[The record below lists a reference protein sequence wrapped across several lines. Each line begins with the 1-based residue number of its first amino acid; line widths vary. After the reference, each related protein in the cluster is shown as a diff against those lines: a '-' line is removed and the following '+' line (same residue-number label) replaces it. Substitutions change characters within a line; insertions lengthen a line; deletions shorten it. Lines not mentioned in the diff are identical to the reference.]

1 MPDRSLN
8 PLDPV
13 LGLHVNETEIALLM
27 RAAAIMETDLSDFVR
42 QTTLKQAQAVIDA
55 HDRLSLSPG
64 DSLRVLEALE
74 NPPQPNQRLLQAAKI
89 CADQS

>member
-8 PLDPV
+8 QLD
-13 LGLHVNETEIALLM
+13 LHVNEAEIALIM
-27 RAAAIMETDLSDFVR
+27 RAVALMETDVSDFVR

-64 DSLRVLEALE
+64 DSLRVLELLE
-74 NPPQPNQRLLQAAKI
+74 NPPEPNERLLQVAKI
-89 CADQS
+89 CADRT